1 MSVPNNRVRIDYI
14 QFGLG
19 LEYDDEWILEANSKT
34 SLSAINDDLPES
46 EFSITLNNDEQIFNV
61 DNPASEINFLE
72 SGQRMNVVIGYML
85 DNGKVEWLQMHS
97 LYVYEWSASDEKATI
112 KAVDVLKFLSDDYY
126 KGQYYETGITLY
138 DLAVLVLEDAGV
150 AQEDYYLDT
159 YLKKITVYNPL
170 PNVRHKEAL
179 QIIANAGRCVLDYD
193 RYGRIRIP
201 AGV

>member
-1 MSVPNNRVRIDYI
+1 
-14 QFGLG
+14 
-19 LEYDDEWILEANSKT
+19 
-34 SLSAINDDLPES
+34 
-46 EFSITLNNDEQIFNV
+46 
-61 DNPASEINFLE
+61 
-72 SGQRMNVVIGYML
+72 MNVVMGYML

-126 KGQYYETGITLY
+126 KGQNYETGITLY

-170 PNVRHKEAL
+170 PN
-179 QIIANAGRCVLDYD
+179 GR
-193 RYGRIRIP
+193 
-201 AGV
+201 